1 MNYLLLIYFFTTSFI
16 SAMIFYTDK
25 KNAIKN
31 KKRIPEKTL
40 HLLELS
46 GGVFVI
52 LILSY
57 IIRHKNQKKSYISW
71 TYLIFVLW
79 IVILY
84 FLVFRF
90 NIF

>member
-1 MNYLLLIYFFTTSFI
+1 
-16 SAMIFYTDK
+16 MIFYTDK